1 MGMNDWLQLGWLL
14 LVCARLKYPV
24 CIRACVR
31 VCACVCVCGGQGTSL
46 YFIAVTLSTV
56 G

>member
-24 CIRACVR
+24 CMRACVR
-31 VCACVCVCGGQGTSL
+31 VCVCGGQGASL